1 MTQTLFLRFVI
12 RLCCSGTIV
21 SALPFFCVSRH
32 SLSAV
37 SIDSPSS
44 SFRPPPLPLSHVLPC
59 RLSRLST
66 PAHPRALSGAYH
78 QYNDKNRLAHNI
90 HAHNSQPFSR
100 HRTPSHMASQ
110 QLARACADAERAGT
124 FLLTHRHVRNDK
136 RPGPLALSGMVVD
149 VLRGAQCG
157 ASLCHQVDKRTT
169 TAGCTRARVD
179 IPQLYTVVRPP
190 RGQTP
195 GQAGYVVSSFAHSRR
210 CSHEPRPRVR
220 TWRAKV
226 ERVTLLVQV
235 SRGLRHS
242 YQSCDADHL
251 VDAGS
256 SGTWG

>member
-1 MTQTLFLRFVI
+1 MSSHAGSLVSPLQRTPGRSQGRITNTTTKTGWRTIYTHTTRNLSR
-12 RLCCSGTIV
+12 GT
-21 SALPFFCVSRH
+21 ALPH
-32 SLSAV
+32 
-37 SIDSPSS
+37 I
-44 SFRPPPLPLSHVLPC
+44 
-59 RLSRLST
+59 
-66 PAHPRALSGAYH
+66 Y
-78 QYNDKNRLAHNI
+78 
-90 HAHNSQPFSR
+90 
-100 HRTPSHMASQ
+100 MASQ

-124 FLLTHRHVRNDK
+124 FLLTHHHVRNDN

-149 VLRGAQCG
+149 VLRGAKYG

-195 GQAGYVVSSFAHSRR
+195 GQAGYVVSSFAHSKR